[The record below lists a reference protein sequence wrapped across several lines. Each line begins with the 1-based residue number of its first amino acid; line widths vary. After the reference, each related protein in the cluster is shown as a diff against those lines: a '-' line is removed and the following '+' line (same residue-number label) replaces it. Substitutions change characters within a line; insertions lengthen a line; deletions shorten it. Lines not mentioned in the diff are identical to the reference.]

1 MTYDPDAAARWA
13 EATRAAA
20 ADAESAL
27 IERTAAE
34 LAGGIDDNP
43 YWAAAKREQ
52 LGGFRRALDE
62 NLRPVLATLGDTA
75 AAAVAGAAGEAAA
88 AAAAEVT
95 AALAGAAAEFAESLP
110 GTDAFLA
117 LTREAVDQPAAA
129 ARNAIEGMN
138 NGILR
143 DIDDAYRRVIADV
156 ESRVLLGAQTQREVA
171 QEALDR
177 WATMGITG
185 FTDRAGRRWDLASY
199 AEMATRT
206 AAQRAALDAHNAQ
219 LQAMGVDLA
228 FVSDAPQECKRCRP
242 WEGKILALRGGAGP
256 RTVEHEITGKPV
268 EIMVAGTIADARSG
282 GLWHPNALLGD
293 GPVELLGEAQNA
305 CRADYDGPSV
315 TVTTARGYR
324 LTVSPNHPVLTTA
337 GWARADQIR
346 VGNQVISQVRADAVP
361 DRPLPHPDLDH
372 VPATRHEV
380 FDALGATGAR
390 ARGPVSADDF
400 HGDGRHYGQ
409 VDVVWA
415 ARYLRRVG
423 QADSVELGGH
433 QRFVGSG
440 AGGTRLT
447 CSCPQG
453 TALDRVGAP
462 VGGSLADLDT
472 SGLESAT
479 DGRLADAE
487 GGAEL
492 LACLA
497 GLVSADQV
505 VEVDLAWFRGHAYDF
520 QTGSGAYITNGIVA
534 HNCRHTMDAYF
545 PGVTRVP
552 TDTEDP
558 EGDRARQRLR
568 ELERRVRRAKREQA
582 AAITPQ
588 AAAQAR
594 AKVRARQ
601 ADIRAHVDAHPGLLR
616 QPHREQ
622 LMTGRPQPGTR
633 PELPPLPRGGGP
645 GPARPGAPG
654 RTPTAAER
662 IEAGDLS
669 GLRRVGGQAG
679 SNEGGLYEA
688 EDGTRWYVKAPRS
701 ADHAANEALAA
712 DLYRAA
718 GIDVPEVRL
727 GRGAPGLPDRQ
738 LIASRIVPD
747 ATSDLREQLGRNRK
761 YGRQAREGFA
771 VDAWLG
777 NWDVAGLGFDNIV
790 TSGGKPV
797 RIDVGGS
804 LLFRAQGQPKGP
816 AFGPK
821 VNEWSTLRD
830 PSNPQ
835 ASTLFAGLTDREII
849 ASAERV
855 ERVKP
860 ERIRELVAARGL
872 PPDLAETLIERRAD
886 IARRANSTRRGMEFD
901 TRAQKAAKGPAALF
915 STRQRMPTRG
925 EGQGEQFLSDRP
937 IRWTDQEY
945 ADRSRAVNFYRD
957 DDYEGINAYYRTGDK
972 TRRREAEDL
981 HAAFNGSELERDVV
995 VHRGIGSP
1003 TRMFGDKWYGND
1015 LADVE
1020 WTEPAFSSTS
1030 TDPRVADYFAL
1041 EGEDPTVMTIVV
1053 PKGTRAIRLSD
1064 QAPADRHP
1072 TAISDEAEILL
1083 DIQVKYRIV
1092 RDNGVVDGV
1101 RRLDVEVITT

>member
-27 IERTAAE
+27 IARTAAE

-43 YWAAAKREQ
+43 YWAASKREQ
-52 LGGFRRALDE
+52 LAAFRRSLDDVIGPALQGI
-62 NLRPVLATLGDTA
+62 GDVA
-75 AAAVAGAAGEAAA
+75 GAAVAGAATDAAA

-95 AALAGAAAEFAESLP
+95 SVLVGAAEEFADRLP
-110 GTDAFLA
+110 GSQAFLA
-117 LTREAVDQPAAA
+117 LTREAIDQPAAA
-129 ARNAIEGMN
+129 ARTAIEGMN
-138 NGILR
+138 HGILR

-206 AAQRAALDAHNAQ
+206 AAQRAALEAHNEQ

-242 WEGKILALRGGAGP
+242 WEGKIIALRGGAGR

-268 EIMVAGTIADARSG
+268 EIVVAGTVADARSG
-282 GLWHPNALLGD
+282 GLWHPN
-293 GPVELLGEAQNA
+293 
-305 CRADYDGPSV
+305 
-315 TVTTARGYR
+315 
-324 LTVSPNHPVLTTA
+324 
-337 GWARADQIR
+337 
-346 VGNQVISQVRADAVP
+346 
-361 DRPLPHPDLDH
+361 
-372 VPATRHEV
+372 
-380 FDALGATGAR
+380 
-390 ARGPVSADDF
+390 
-400 HGDGRHYGQ
+400 
-409 VDVVWA
+409 
-415 ARYLRRVG
+415 
-423 QADSVELGGH
+423 
-433 QRFVGSG
+433 
-440 AGGTRLT
+440 
-447 CSCPQG
+447 
-453 TALDRVGAP
+453 
-462 VGGSLADLDT
+462 
-472 SGLESAT
+472 
-479 DGRLADAE
+479 
-487 GGAEL
+487 
-492 LACLA
+492 
-497 GLVSADQV
+497 
-505 VEVDLAWFRGHAYDF
+505 
-520 QTGSGAYITNGIVA
+520 
-534 HNCRHTMDAYF
+534 CRHTMDGYF

-582 AAITPQ
+582 AAITPT
-588 AAAQAR
+588 AAARAR

-601 ADIRAHVDAHPGLLR
+601 ADIRAHVDASPGLLR

-633 PELPPLPRGGGP
+633 PDLAPLPRGGGP
-645 GPARPGAPG
+645 GPADTPG
-654 RTPTAAER
+654 RGRTLTPREQ

-679 SNEGGLYEA
+679 SNEGGLYEDA
-688 EDGTRWYVKAPRS
+688 DGNQWYVKAPRT

-747 ATSDLREQLGRNRK
+747 ATSDLREQLGRNRR
-761 YGRQAREGFA
+761 YGQQAREGFA

-777 NWDVAGLGFDNIV
+777 NWDVAGQAFDNIV
-790 TSGGKPV
+790 TSRGKPV

-816 AFGPK
+816 AFGDR

-830 PSNPQ
+830 PSNPE

-855 ERVKP
+855 GRVKP
-860 ERIRELVAARGL
+860 EQIRDLVAARGL
-872 PPDLAETLIERRAD
+872 PGDLADTL
-886 IARRANSTRRGMEFD
+886 IARRDDITRRATTLRRRVEFD
-901 TRAQKAAKGPAALF
+901 ARVGRAAKGPTALD
-915 STRQRMPTRG
+915 TARQGIPTVESG
-925 EGQGEQFLSDRP
+925 RP
-937 IRWTDQEY
+937 QVLAHRPSGWTDKQYE
-945 ADRSRAVNFYRD
+945 DRSAAAVFYRD
-957 DDYEGINAYYRTGDK
+957 EEYAAVNAYFRSGEKGLYPK
-972 TRRREAEDL
+972 ESEDL
-981 HAAFNGSELERDVV
+981 RAAFEGSELERDVV
-995 VHRGIGSP
+995 THRGIRRP
-1003 TRMFGDKWYGND
+1003 DFMFGDKWQENGD
-1015 LADVE
+1015 MSDVE
-1020 WTEPAFSSTS
+1020 WTEEAFSSTS
-1030 TDPRVADYFAL
+1030 SDPRVADSFA
-1041 EGEDPTVMTIVV
+1041 ETGRPPTVMRFLL
-1053 PKGTRAIRLSD
+1053 PRGTRAMRLSD
-1064 QAPADRHP
+1064 QAPQDRRPLGIHE
-1072 TAISDEAEILL
+1072 EAELL
-1083 DIQVKYRIV
+1083 VDVGARYRVI
-1092 RDNGVVDGV
+1092 RDYGLVDGT
-1101 RRLDVEVITT
+1101 RRMDVEVIL